1 MACQYRSLD
10 CVFSNF
16 LCGIKH
22 TDHFT
27 HFCWYLH
34 AWANSEQNPSLAQML
49 IVWSV
54 YGCLISRICSSK
66 YFLNPK
72 GQEKLSDDMCSQG
85 LFLRKH
91 FLTGSFF
98 ICCSLIKI
106 YQIESATKISSF
118 GKSLFKLNGNG
129 RKLLTFQYFLL
140 FIFLKC
146 IDDKL

>member
-1 MACQYRSLD
+1 
-10 CVFSNF
+10 
-16 LCGIKH
+16 
-22 TDHFT
+22 
-27 HFCWYLH
+27 
-34 AWANSEQNPSLAQML
+34 ML

-85 LFLRKH
+85 LFFKKTLS
-91 FLTGSFF
+91 TASFF
-98 ICCSLIKI
+98 YLLLFKI

-118 GKSLFKLNGNG
+118 GESLFKLNGNG